1 MSTKNKRWI
10 YAAVGVM
17 VLLLA
22 GMVYAWSVLSSPIGA
37 YFPEW
42 SKAQLSLTYTICMG
56 FFCVGGFLG
65 GLANKKIN
73 VKLHVLASGVVF
85 FWAFLSHPGLR
96 VRLCFI
102 WVMECFAVL
111 PLVWCTMR
119 L

>member
-37 YFPEW
+37 YFTEW
-42 SKAQLSLTYTICMG
+42 SKAQLSLTFTICMG

-65 GLANKKIN
+65 GLANKCEVSCRGFWRALLCSVMIHKP
-73 VKLHVLASGVVF
+73 VKKN
-85 FWAFLSHPGLR
+85 
-96 VRLCFI
+96 
-102 WVMECFAVL
+102 E
-111 PLVWCTMR
+111 
-119 L
+119 

>member
-42 SKAQLSLTYTICMG
+42 SKAQLSLTFTICMG
-56 FFCVGGFLG
+56 FFCVYGGIAWVYEEGCNL
-65 GLANKKIN
+65 
-73 VKLHVLASGVVF
+73 SGK
-85 FWAFLSHPGLR
+85 R
-96 VRLCFI
+96 VRGCFLYHYCI
-102 WVMECFAVL
+102 
-111 PLVWCTMR
+111 
-119 L
+119 

>member
-42 SKAQLSLTYTICMG
+42 SKAQLSLTFTICMG

-73 VKLHVLASGVVF
+73 VKLHVWASGT
-85 FWAFLSHPGLR
+85 GGG
-96 VRLCFI
+96 
-102 WVMECFAVL
+102 
-111 PLVWCTMR
+111 
-119 L
+119 